1 MLVEQRRRQGQVVE
15 NRMHLLLQQR
25 EAVHRR
31 KISHLLAESNPSLHD
46 GEVPL
51 QTTPHPMPLIRLSEV
66 LCIKKVLV
74 VGWHDHIRVLLPIS
88 QKVKY
93 HNLQV

>member
-1 MLVEQRRRQGQVVE
+1 
-15 NRMHLLLQQR
+15 MHLLLQQR

-31 KISHLLAESNPSLHD
+31 IISHLLAESNPSIHD
-46 GEVPL
+46 GGVLL
-51 QTTPHPMPLIRLSEV
+51 QATPHPMPPIRLSEV
-66 LCIKKVLV
+66 FCLKQVLV
-74 VGWHDHIRVLLPIS
+74 VGWYDHIRVLLAIS